1 MVSDIT
7 AKITVDNITAK
18 IGRDTNIAVK
28 LSPYGGGGNNKASD
42 HQIVKTGNWSN
53 VLNLTSEVVE
63 ATAIISEQFGTPPLT
78 FTTTGNRL
86 VDYTIYGS
94 QNGVGDYVGGSLF
107 DAEFVQGGID
117 TSTGI
122 PNTTNPARIHSD
134 LFTSLLAGTYSF
146 SVEKSNSAANIGMQA
161 WVMVY
166 DSEGTYVTYGGIYN
180 FPFTYTLSAD
190 RKIRLNICYTNDTT
204 ILPEHIESVTLVPVG
219 ANAPTITDGY
229 AIPVNVSADE
239 FQQAVTLLV
248 DKPLGSGYLLSLS
261 DTNVGIPTKS
271 GSENTLTFGTA
282 VQPSGVYIRFKS

>member
-1 MVSDIT
+1 MSNIT
-7 AKITVDNITAK
+7 AKITVDNITVK

-42 HQIVKTGNWSN
+42 HQIVKTGNWAN
-53 VLNLTSEVVE
+53 VMNLTSEVVE

-86 VDYTIYGS
+86 LDYIIYGS
-94 QNGVGDYVGGSLF
+94 QNGVGDYVGGTLF
-107 DAEFVQGGID
+107 DAELVQGAID
-117 TSTGI
+117 RSTGI
-122 PNTTNPARIHSD
+122 PRTTDTTRMHSEP
-134 LFTSLLAGTYSF
+134 LTPLPAGTYSF
-146 SVEKSNSAANIGMQA
+146 SVDKSSSAASTGMQA
-161 WVMVY
+161 WVFVY
-166 DSEGTYVTYGGIYN
+166 DSEGTYVTYEGIYN

-239 FQQAVTLLV
+239 FQQAVALLV
-248 DKPLGSGYLLSLS
+248 DKPLGSEHSISLS

-282 VQPSGVYIRFKS
+282 AQPSGVYIRFKS

>member
-1 MVSDIT
+1 MVSNIT

-42 HQIVKTGNWSN
+42 HQIVKTGNWAN
-53 VLNLTSEVVE
+53 VMNLTSEVVE

-86 VDYTIYGS
+86 LDYIIYGS

-117 TSTGI
+117 DTGI
-122 PNTTNPARIHSD
+122 PRTTGTTRMHSEP
-134 LFTSLLAGTYSF
+134 LTPLSAGTYSF
-146 SVEKSNSAANIGMQA
+146 SVDKSSSAANIGMQA
-161 WVMVY
+161 WVVVY
-166 DSEGTYVTYGGIYN
+166 DSEGTYVTYSDIYN